1 MKISDEFYNSI
12 NVYYSKYNIIVDV
25 ENYETDNYEKV
36 LLNEKQV
43 DELIVN
49 LYKIKEKF
57 NAIKW

>member
-57 NAIKW
+57 NAIK